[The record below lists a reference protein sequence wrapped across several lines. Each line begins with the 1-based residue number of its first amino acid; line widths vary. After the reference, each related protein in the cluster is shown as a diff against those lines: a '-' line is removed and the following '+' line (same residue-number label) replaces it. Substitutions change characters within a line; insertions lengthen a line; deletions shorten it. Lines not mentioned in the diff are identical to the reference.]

1 MSKHKAKRQ
10 TPIREDMTACETKFW
25 GGYQL
30 NPDGTRS
37 NRPRR
42 RDICPDLA
50 LYGKARITGE
60 QERWLREMDR
70 GSSAPMRDF

>member
-1 MSKHKAKRQ
+1 MSKRKRP

-42 RDICPDLA
+42 RDTCPDMA
-50 LYGKARITGE
+50 LYGKARVTGKM
-60 QERWLREMDR
+60 QRWLREMDR
-70 GSSAPMRDF
+70 GHDTPMRDF